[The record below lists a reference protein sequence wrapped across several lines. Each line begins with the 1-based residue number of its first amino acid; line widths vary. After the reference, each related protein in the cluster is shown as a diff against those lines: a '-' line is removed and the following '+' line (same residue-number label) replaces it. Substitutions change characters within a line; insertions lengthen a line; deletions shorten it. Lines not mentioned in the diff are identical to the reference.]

1 MRKAKS
7 DWIGRRESQ
16 TEPGAVEEQRMYTI
30 NSARENREISW
41 LLSADGAEEPQR
53 EGQGRN
59 PEMNGHEK
67 SHERIVPTKPGNKTA
82 TAEADLVEGR
92 RSTAENPRQR
102 NANRTQSRGNASS
115 ELQRVREAATL
126 RRLYRW

>member
-1 MRKAKS
+1 
-7 DWIGRRESQ
+7 
-16 TEPGAVEEQRMYTI
+16 MYTT

-41 LLSADGAEEPQR
+41 LLAADGADEPQG

-82 TAEADLVEGR
+82 TAEADLGEGR

-102 NANRTQSRGNASS
+102 NADRTRSRGNASS
-115 ELQRVREAATL
+115 EPQRGREEATP
-126 RRLYRW
+126 RHSYRWADPGARGPR

>member
-1 MRKAKS
+1 
-7 DWIGRRESQ
+7 
-16 TEPGAVEEQRMYTI
+16 MYTI

-67 SHERIVPTKPGNKTA
+67 SYERIVPTKPGNKTA
-82 TAEADLVEGR
+82 TAEADLAAGR
-92 RSTAENPRQR
+92 RSTAEIPRPR
-102 NANRTQSRGNASS
+102 IAYRTQRRGNHSRV
-115 ELQRVREAATL
+115 LQHERDAAT
-126 RRLYRW
+126 